1 METPDSQIATCHGL
15 PLEGRVALVTGG
27 TSDIGS
33 AVARALA
40 AEGADVAVT
49 SRQPEALEELTAAI
63 RAMGRRALGLDL
75 ELQDVGSVRQAV
87 ENAARWLGR
96 LDILVNNAATASR
109 TPTLDLSPEEWRTV
123 LDTNLTGTFFACQ
136 AAARV
141 MIPQGGGR
149 IVNIGSTHAIIPYPD
164 RCAYAVS
171 KAAVLHLT
179 RVLALEWSAHGITV
193 NAVAPATVRT
203 RSRAPVLDDP
213 VQYAQFVARIPLGRL
228 ATPSDVADAVVFLA
242 SPAASFVT
250 GHVLVVDGGL
260 TLR

>member
-1 METPDSQIATCHGL
+1 MEVPVSQPTSGHGV
-15 PLEGRVALVTGG
+15 PLEGRTALVTGG
-27 TSDIGS
+27 TSDIGA

-63 RAMGRRALGLDL
+63 RAMGRRALGLHL
-75 ELQDVGSVRQAV
+75 ELRDAASVRQTV
-87 ENAARWLGR
+87 EETARQLGR
-96 LDILVNNAATASR
+96 LDILVNNAATTNR

-123 LDTNLTGTFFACQ
+123 LDTNLAGTFFACQ

-141 MIPQGGGR
+141 MIAQGEGR
-149 IVNIGSTHAIIPYPD
+149 IVNVGSTHAILPYPG
-164 RCAYAVS
+164 RCVYAVS

-179 RVLALEWSAHGITV
+179 RVLALEWAPYGITV
-193 NAVAPATVRT
+193 NAVAPATTRT
-203 RSRAPVLDDP
+203 RGRTTVLDDP
-213 VQYAQFVARIPLGRL
+213 VQHAQFVARIPLGRL
-228 ATPSDVADAVVFLA
+228 ATPPDVASAVVFLA